1 MDITVRGTLIS
12 TVGSKA
18 SSERGSIVKSQGLI
32 KPNSGLEMR
41 HPATVIHMTRF
52 RVSPWTFAR
61 VSRLPLTPNCK
72 QLWTQVLVFRH
83 ADASPIAKAST
94 HLQPQRW
101 CVLLDTLKEIN
112 HIHQYHILTHCIDP
126 NLQTRLS
133 SQRETILH

>member
-1 MDITVRGTLIS
+1 MDIPVRGTLIS

-18 SSERGSIVKSQGLI
+18 SSERGTIVKSQGLI
-32 KPNSGLEMR
+32 KPDSGLEMR

-72 QLWTQVLVFRH
+72 QLWTQVNLLVFRH

-101 CVLLDTLKEIN
+101 CVCPPGYFEGDKSHTPVPHTDTL
-112 HIHQYHILTHCIDP
+112 HRPQLTNSVIFA
-126 NLQTRLS
+126 T
-133 SQRETILH
+133 